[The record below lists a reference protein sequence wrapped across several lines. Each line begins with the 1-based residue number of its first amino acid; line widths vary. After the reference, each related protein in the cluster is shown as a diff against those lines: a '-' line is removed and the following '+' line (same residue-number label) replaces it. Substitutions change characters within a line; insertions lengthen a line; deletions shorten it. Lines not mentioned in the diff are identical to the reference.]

1 MHIFFAFVRSSL
13 QIQQRE
19 NGQRCRIG
27 DTDSMYYQDNSY
39 QHILLKIKVY
49 KWLKKKAS
57 DTRNGGTDLVIKQYK
72 K

>member
-1 MHIFFAFVRSSL
+1 MHILFAFVRSSL

-19 NGQRCRIG
+19 NEQRCRIG
-27 DTDSMYYQDNSY
+27 DTDSMYYQDNYY

-49 KWLKKKAS
+49 KWLKKVS
-57 DTRNGGTDLVIKQYK
+57 DTRNGGTDLVTKQYK